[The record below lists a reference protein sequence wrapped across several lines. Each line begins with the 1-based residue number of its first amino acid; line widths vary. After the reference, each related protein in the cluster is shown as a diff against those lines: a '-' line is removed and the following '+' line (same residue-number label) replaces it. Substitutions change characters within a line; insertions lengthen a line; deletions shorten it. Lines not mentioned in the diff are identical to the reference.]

1 MTWFAKL
8 PRRVGAALRKLKP
21 NPLRRDPI
29 WREADRQE
37 REARARHGKTK
48 PYQELKRQRVNELL
62 AGH

>member
-1 MTWFAKL
+1 MI
-8 PRRVGAALRKLKP
+8 RRLIRRAGMSFRKLKP

-37 REARARHGKTK
+37 RLARARHGKTK